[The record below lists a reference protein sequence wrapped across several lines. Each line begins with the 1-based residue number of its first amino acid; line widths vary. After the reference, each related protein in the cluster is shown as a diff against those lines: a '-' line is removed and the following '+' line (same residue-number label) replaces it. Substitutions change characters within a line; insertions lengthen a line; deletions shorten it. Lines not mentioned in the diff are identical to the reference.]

1 MDLIKY
7 FDNHPTIK

>member
-7 FDNHPTIK
+7 FNLLR